1 MTGLTPTSQDSDQRL
16 VLQYG
21 ALFAGVGFLL
31 AVAAIAAVVFAGR
44 YDNTATAARG
54 TSGAGQSGAVS
65 AAAPQHTSAV
75 SWRMYADSNH
85 KVKGPDGKWHD
96 AMIPGD
102 PTVQAGK
109 VTVTAYNY
117 DTAVH
122 TINSSA
128 LGLAE
133 KIPPAQG
140 NTPGKLT
147 FTFTAKPGKYQ
158 WICIMPCDPWA
169 MTHNGYMR
177 GYITVKA

>member
-1 MTGLTPTSQDSDQRL
+1 MTGLNPTSPKSDQRL
-16 VLQYG
+16 VLQFG
-21 ALFAGVGFLL
+21 AIFAGVGFML
-31 AVAAIAAVVFAGR
+31 AIAAIAAVVFVGH
-44 YDNTATAARG
+44 YSGSAAAPAQG
-54 TSGAGQSGAVS
+54 GSAPASANAV
-65 AAAPQHTSAV
+65 AAPQHTSAV
-75 SWRMYADSNH
+75 AWRMYADSNH
-85 KVKGPDGKWHD
+85 KAKGPDGKWHD
-96 AMIPGD
+96 AMIPGN

-133 KIPPAQG
+133 KIPPAHG
-140 NTPGKLT
+140 NNPGRLT

-169 MTHNGYMR
+169 MAHNGYMR

>member
-1 MTGLTPTSQDSDQRL
+1 MTGLTPTSPESDQRL
-16 VLQYG
+16 VLQFG
-21 ALFAGVGFLL
+21 AIFAGVGFLL
-31 AVAAIAAVVFAGR
+31 AIAAIAAVVFAGHFN
-44 YDNTATAARG
+44 NTATAAQG
-54 TSGAGQSGAVS
+54 TSGAAQSGAAS
-65 AAAPQHTSAV
+65 AAAPQHASAV
-75 SWRMYADSNH
+75 AWRMYADSNH

-96 AMIPGD
+96 AMIPGN

-133 KIPPAQG
+133 KIPPAHG
-140 NTPGKLT
+140 NNPGKLT

-158 WICIMPCDPWA
+158 WFCIMPCDPWA
-169 MTHNGYMR
+169 MAHNGYMR